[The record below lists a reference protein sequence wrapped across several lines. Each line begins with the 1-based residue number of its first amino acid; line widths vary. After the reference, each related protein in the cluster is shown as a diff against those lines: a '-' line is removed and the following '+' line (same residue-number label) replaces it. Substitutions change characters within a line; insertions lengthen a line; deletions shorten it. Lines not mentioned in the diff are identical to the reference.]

1 MRIGEGREWSGS
13 SGVEKGSNGNNGEE
27 MRQML
32 RYEEGMTGNGNGEW
46 RRVEGWRIL
55 TEYRFYGSDQV
66 HGRVRRSWSEHSQ
79 PCPHPS
85 VVSLGVPRV
94 YLP

>member
-1 MRIGEGREWSGS
+1 MRIGEGRGWSGS
-13 SGVEKGSNGNNGEE
+13 SGVEKRLNGNNGEE

-32 RYEEGMTGNGNGEW
+32 RYEEGMKWNGKGEW

-55 TEYRFYGSDQV
+55 TEYRFCGPDQV
-66 HGRVRRSWSEHSQ
+66 HGRVRKSLSEHSQ
-79 PCPHPS
+79 PCPRPF

>member
-1 MRIGEGREWSGS
+1 MRIGEGRGWSGS
-13 SGVEKGSNGNNGEE
+13 SGVEKRLNGNNGEE

-32 RYEEGMTGNGNGEW
+32 RYEEGMKWNGKGEW

-55 TEYRFYGSDQV
+55 TEYRFCGPDQV
-66 HGRVRRSWSEHSQ
+66 HGRLRKSLSEHSQ
-79 PCPHPS
+79 PCPRPF
-85 VVSLGVPRV
+85 VVSQGVPRV

>member
-1 MRIGEGREWSGS
+1 MRIGEGRGWSGS
-13 SGVEKGSNGNNGEE
+13 SGVEKRLYGNNGEE

-32 RYEEGMTGNGNGEW
+32 RYEEGMKWNGKGEW

-55 TEYRFYGSDQV
+55 TVYRFCGPDQV
-66 HGRVRRSWSEHSQ
+66 HGRVRRSLSEHSQ
-79 PCPHPS
+79 PCQHPS